1 MPATKPAAAPI
12 MTTHEQ
18 IATLEAA
25 TATLR
30 RAISASTSH
39 EAPEPT
45 VLARHAAA
53 LAAQSLRVLIEL
65 GLDLDPALVEELDDI
80 DFDRAFR

>member
-1 MPATKPAAAPI
+1 MKPTDQITLEDATRILKRAMSAAP
-12 MTTHEQ
+12 
-18 IATLEAA
+18 
-25 TATLR
+25 
-30 RAISASTSH
+30 SASPDSTDVV
-39 EAPEPT
+39 